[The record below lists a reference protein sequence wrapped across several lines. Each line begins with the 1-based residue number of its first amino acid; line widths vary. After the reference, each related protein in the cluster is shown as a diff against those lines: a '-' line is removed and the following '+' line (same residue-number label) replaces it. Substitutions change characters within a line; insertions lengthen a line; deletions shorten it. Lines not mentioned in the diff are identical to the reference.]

1 MIDTS
6 TAIKRLFK
14 CRANWILLMI
24 AEATSHTP
32 QSLVRVKSGEKKK
45 GKKKVARYFSKERER
60 KRNIYITSSNWSR
73 LVKKKRTRTQPSAIT
88 WYWKVAWLRLAN
100 HSRATKINNRS
111 TSCVFFT
118 WLFLVSQRRQQSPF
132 LYTKILLFRMR
143 MNIVAV

>member
-45 GKKKVARYFSKERER
+45 EKRRSRAIFLKKERER
-60 KRNIYITSSNWSR
+60 EIYI
-73 LVKKKRTRTQPSAIT
+73 
-88 WYWKVAWLRLAN
+88 
-100 HSRATKINNRS
+100 
-111 TSCVFFT
+111 
-118 WLFLVSQRRQQSPF
+118 
-132 LYTKILLFRMR
+132 
-143 MNIVAV
+143 